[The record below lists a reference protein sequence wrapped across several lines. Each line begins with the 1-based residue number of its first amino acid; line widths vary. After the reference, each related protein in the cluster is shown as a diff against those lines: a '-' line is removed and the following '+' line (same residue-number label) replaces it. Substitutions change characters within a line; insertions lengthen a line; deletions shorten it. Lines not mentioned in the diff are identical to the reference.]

1 MAQIHPDFYTIQH
14 LHQPATEGEL
24 ILLDFLQKN
33 LNMEFEIYYHPFIN
47 GDRPNIVILKKGCG
61 AIIISVNDW
70 DLTDYA
76 INDDLDWWNNSTST
90 KVQSPFS
97 QINYYKE
104 NLVSLH
110 ISTFL
115 EKKMNKWYYSNII
128 YTLVYFHKMSQD
140 NIEKFIHE
148 NISKE
153 DNKTKFLKDIKY
165 IQYWGYDSLTL
176 QNLEEYFSKIRIEQ
190 PSFLFDEDIYNNFK
204 RYLKPPFHQ
213 LEEGIDIKYTKA
225 QAELIRSESRPRRKI
240 KGIAGSG
247 KTLVLAKRA
256 VNAGFDVVEIH
267 AGHSY
272 LISQFLSPTTN
283 DRTDEFGGSAKNRAR
298 FCRMVIDEVRK
309 AVGPRVPISLRLS
322 VDELVEGGNTVED
335 CLEYLEYLND
345 EVDIYDT
352 SAGLNASIQYQIDAN
367 YLEDGWRSYMAKAVR
382 DKFGKPTIAIGNIRD
397 PKIADDIL
405 ARGDADLIGIGRG
418 LIADPDWC
426 NKAQYGDVCDIRKC
440 ISCNVGCV
448 GNRIGG
454 NKPLRCTINPDLI
467 NGEAYKKQKVN
478 KPCNVVVVGAG
489 TAGLEAACTAAEV
502 GCNVTLLE
510 KGKEVGGLSVEISKI
525 PAKKRLADFPTYLKH
540 RASKLSNLTIK
551 TGVDATVAEIKKYKP
566 DLVVNSTGSVPL
578 LPPIEGLHDNLGKKD
593 ASVYS
598 IKDMIANLKNYPED
612 MTGKKVV
619 VVGGGAVGLDVVEFF
634 APRGAET
641 TIIEMMPIIG
651 NGLDASSTSSMKEC
665 MEKHHVRQMTNTALQ
680 KVNAH
685 SFLVKYDGKEEELP
699 FDYGFVCLGMRAN
712 APIWNDIQEAFVGE
726 DVEVLNIGDSVR
738 ARRIIDGTDAG
749 RHMVLNTLERLNY
762 L

>member
-1 MAQIHPDFYTIQH
+1 MVENASVDSPEGSNGTTQLRIDHDNYLPRLFK
-14 LHQPATEGEL
+14 LTETVH
-24 ILLDFLQKN
+24 K
-33 LNMEFEIYYHPFIN
+33 H
-47 GDRPNIVILKKGCG
+47 G
-61 AIIISVNDW
+61 ACIGI
-70 DLTDYA
+70 
-76 INDDLDWWNNSTST
+76 
-90 KVQSPFS
+90 
-97 QINYYKE
+97 QINHAGASAQSART
-104 NLVSLH
+104 NMQPVSASDIPSKAGGEIPRPLSKDE
-110 ISTFL
+110 IMRIV
-115 EKKMNKWYYSNII
+115 KKYG
-128 YTLVYFHKMSQD
+128 
-140 NIEKFIHE
+140 E
-148 NISKE
+148 
-153 DNKTKFLKDIKY
+153 
-165 IQYWGYDSLTL
+165 
-176 QNLEEYFSKIRIEQ
+176 
-190 PSFLFDEDIYNNFK
+190 
-204 RYLKPPFHQ
+204 
-213 LEEGIDIKYTKA
+213 A
-225 QAELIRSESRPRRKI
+225 
-240 KGIAGSG
+240 
-247 KTLVLAKRA
+247 AKRA
-256 VNAGFDVVEIH
+256 QIAGFDTVEIH
-267 AGHSY
+267 GGHSY
-272 LISQFLSPTTN
+272 LLSQFLSPITN
-283 DRTDEFGGSAKNRAR
+283 KRTDEFGGSLENRAR
-298 FCRMVIDEVRK
+298 FARLVIEEVRRQ
-309 AVGPRVPISLRLS
+309 VGPFFPIFLRIS
-322 VDELVEGGNTVED
+322 ADEFMEGGNTLED
-335 CLEYLEYLND
+335 SLEYLKYLEK
-345 EVDIYDT
+345 EVDVIDV
-352 SAGLNASIQYQIDAN
+352 SCGLNGSIQYQIDAN

-665 MEKHHVRQMTNTALQ
+665 MEKHHVRQMTNTSLQ

>member
-1 MAQIHPDFYTIQH
+1 
-14 LHQPATEGEL
+14 
-24 ILLDFLQKN
+24 
-33 LNMEFEIYYHPFIN
+33 
-47 GDRPNIVILKKGCG
+47 
-61 AIIISVNDW
+61 
-70 DLTDYA
+70 
-76 INDDLDWWNNSTST
+76 
-90 KVQSPFS
+90 
-97 QINYYKE
+97 
-104 NLVSLH
+104 
-110 ISTFL
+110 
-115 EKKMNKWYYSNII
+115 
-128 YTLVYFHKMSQD
+128 
-140 NIEKFIHE
+140 
-148 NISKE
+148 
-153 DNKTKFLKDIKY
+153 
-165 IQYWGYDSLTL
+165 
-176 QNLEEYFSKIRIEQ
+176 
-190 PSFLFDEDIYNNFK
+190 
-204 RYLKPPFHQ
+204 
-213 LEEGIDIKYTKA
+213 
-225 QAELIRSESRPRRKI
+225 
-240 KGIAGSG
+240 
-247 KTLVLAKRA
+247 
-256 VNAGFDVVEIH
+256 
-267 AGHSY
+267 
-272 LISQFLSPTTN
+272 
-283 DRTDEFGGSAKNRAR
+283 
-298 FCRMVIDEVRK
+298 MVIDEVRK

-322 VDELVEGGNTVED
+322 VDELVEGGNTIED

-382 DKFGKPTIAIGNIRD
+382 DKFGKPTIAIGNIRN

-405 ARGDADLIGIGRG
+405 ARGDADLIGMGRG

-510 KGKEVGGLSVEISKI
+510 KEKEVGGLSVEISKI

-551 TGVDATVAEIKKYKP
+551 TGVDATVAEIKKHKP

>member
-1 MAQIHPDFYTIQH
+1 
-14 LHQPATEGEL
+14 
-24 ILLDFLQKN
+24 
-33 LNMEFEIYYHPFIN
+33 
-47 GDRPNIVILKKGCG
+47 
-61 AIIISVNDW
+61 
-70 DLTDYA
+70 
-76 INDDLDWWNNSTST
+76 
-90 KVQSPFS
+90 
-97 QINYYKE
+97 
-104 NLVSLH
+104 
-110 ISTFL
+110 
-115 EKKMNKWYYSNII
+115 
-128 YTLVYFHKMSQD
+128 
-140 NIEKFIHE
+140 
-148 NISKE
+148 
-153 DNKTKFLKDIKY
+153 
-165 IQYWGYDSLTL
+165 
-176 QNLEEYFSKIRIEQ
+176 
-190 PSFLFDEDIYNNFK
+190 
-204 RYLKPPFHQ
+204 
-213 LEEGIDIKYTKA
+213 
-225 QAELIRSESRPRRKI
+225 
-240 KGIAGSG
+240 
-247 KTLVLAKRA
+247 
-256 VNAGFDVVEIH
+256 
-267 AGHSY
+267 
-272 LISQFLSPTTN
+272 
-283 DRTDEFGGSAKNRAR
+283 
-298 FCRMVIDEVRK
+298 MVIDEVRK

-405 ARGDADLIGIGRG
+405 ARGDADLIGMGRG

-454 NKPLRCTINPDLI
+454 NKPLRCTVNPDLTG
-467 NGEAYKKQKVN
+467 GEAYKKQKVN

-502 GCNVTLLE
+502 GCKVTLLE
-510 KGKEVGGLSVEISKI
+510 KEKEAGGLSVEISKI
-525 PAKKRLADFPTYLKH
+525 PAKKRLADFPTYLKY
-540 RASKLSNLTIK
+540 RASKLPNLTIK
-551 TGVDATVAEIKKYKP
+551 TGVDATVAEIKKYNP
-566 DLVVNSTGSVPL
+566 DLVVNATGSVPL

-598 IKDMIANLKNYPED
+598 IKDMIADVKNYPED

-641 TIIEMMPIIG
+641 TIIEMMPVIG

-712 APIWNDIQEAFVGE
+712 APIWNDIQEAFTGE

>member
-1 MAQIHPDFYTIQH
+1 MKTKYPHIFEPMTIRRMTVKNRIVMTPMGTNYGEQNGEMSFLHIDYYRQRAKGGTGLLIVENANVDFPQ
-14 LHQPATEGEL
+14 GS
-24 ILLDFLQKN
+24 
-33 LNMEFEIYYHPFIN
+33 N
-47 GDRPNIVILKKGCG
+47 GTTQLRIDHDNYLPRLYKFCEDMHRYG
-61 AIIISVNDW
+61 
-70 DLTDYA
+70 
-76 INDDLDWWNNSTST
+76 T
-90 KVQSPFS
+90 KVSI
-97 QINYYKE
+97 QINHAGASAMSSRIGMQPVSASDVPSKAGGEIPRPLEKE
-104 NLVSLH
+104 EILH
-110 ISTFL
+110 IV
-115 EKKMNKWYYSNII
+115 KKYG
-128 YTLVYFHKMSQD
+128 
-140 NIEKFIHE
+140 E
-148 NISKE
+148 
-153 DNKTKFLKDIKY
+153 
-165 IQYWGYDSLTL
+165 
-176 QNLEEYFSKIRIEQ
+176 
-190 PSFLFDEDIYNNFK
+190 
-204 RYLKPPFHQ
+204 
-213 LEEGIDIKYTKA
+213 A
-225 QAELIRSESRPRRKI
+225 
-240 KGIAGSG
+240 
-247 KTLVLAKRA
+247 AKRA
-256 VNAGFDVVEIH
+256 QICGFDAVEIH

-510 KGKEVGGLSVEISKI
+510 KEKEVGGLSVEISKI
-525 PAKKRLADFPTYLKH
+525 PAKKRLADFPAYLKH